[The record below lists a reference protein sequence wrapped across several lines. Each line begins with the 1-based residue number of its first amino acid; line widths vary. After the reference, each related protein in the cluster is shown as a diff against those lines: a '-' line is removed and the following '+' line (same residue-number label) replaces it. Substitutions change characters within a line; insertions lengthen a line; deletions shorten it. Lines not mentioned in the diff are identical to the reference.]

1 MNGQSGRLPAAPME
15 PIAHI
20 RSDFATKFGV
30 PRQAGL
36 VEELRAQVVFAP
48 PFRMPEALR
57 GIEGFSHL
65 WLVWGFHAMRRGDG
79 GWSATVRPP
88 RLGGNERVGSLPPVP
103 PTGPTPW
110 DCPA

>member
-1 MNGQSGRLPAAPME
+1 MNDQLQINPVARIKSEFP
-15 PIAHI
+15 
-20 RSDFATKFGV
+20 TKFGI

-36 VEELRAQVVFAP
+36 VEGLRGTVVFE
-48 PFRMPEALR
+48 PEYRNPDALR

-65 WLVWGFHAMRRGDG
+65 WLVWGFHAMRRGNG

-88 RLGGNERVGSLPPVP
+88 GWGATSGWGSLPPVP